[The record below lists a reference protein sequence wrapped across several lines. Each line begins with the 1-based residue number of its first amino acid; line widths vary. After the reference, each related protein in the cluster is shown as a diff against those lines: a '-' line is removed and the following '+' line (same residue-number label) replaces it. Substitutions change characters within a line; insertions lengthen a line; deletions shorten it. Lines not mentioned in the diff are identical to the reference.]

1 MVGGGE
7 NGASTSQIGSGDGS
21 GDGDAEGLVELPP
34 RMTPGSTQ
42 LAAHGRCAHE
52 ARPFNTAAGLGCA
65 MHQLYAVTH
74 AGMQAGGGPG
84 GDGGDGGG
92 GGCRRRWRRGG
103 GSRRWRT
110 PARGIP
116 RVADPRH
123 HRRPWR
129 PEWIR
134 RRRRR
139 SGRRER
145 RVDEPDRIGRRL
157 WRRRGRR
164 IRRVAAPNS
173 TRKLTADGARHVGAR
188 GEAVQH
194 RRRVGLRD
202 APFVRGDARREAW
215 AERRL
220 RRRRRRRDD
229 WHWH

>member
-92 GGCRRRWRRGG
+92 EDAAGGGGGCGLYGDW
-103 GSRRWRT
+103 
-110 PARGIP
+110 
-116 RVADPRH
+116 
-123 HRRPWR
+123 
-129 PEWIR
+129 
-134 RRRRR
+134 
-139 SGRRER
+139 
-145 RVDEPDRIGRRL
+145 
-157 WRRRGRR
+157 
-164 IRRVAAPNS
+164 
-173 TRKLTADGARHVGAR
+173 TAHCPGAESQAGLA
-188 GEAVQH
+188 GCAVQLA
-194 RRRVGLRD
+194 VTGFFN
-202 APFVRGDARREAW
+202 PYVSNW
-215 AERRL
+215 
-220 RRRRRRRDD
+220 
-229 WHWH
+229 